1 MLDADIQR
9 AGQLMA
15 DITKL
20 LLLLLLALDKIQQ
33 FDDKIRTKLLN
44 FTAVSTI

>member
-15 DITKL
+15 DIT
-20 LLLLLLALDKIQQ
+20 LLLLALDKIQQ
-33 FDDKIRTKLLN
+33 FDDKITKLLN
-44 FTAVSTI
+44 FTAVRTI